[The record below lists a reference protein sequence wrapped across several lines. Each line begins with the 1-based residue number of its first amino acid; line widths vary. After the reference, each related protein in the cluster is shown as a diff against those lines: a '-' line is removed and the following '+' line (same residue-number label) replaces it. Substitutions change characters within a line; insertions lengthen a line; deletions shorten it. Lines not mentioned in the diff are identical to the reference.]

1 MRRRFILTLI
11 GGAVALAASAF
22 LALTLLV
29 RSGSQPEPTSGAAAG
44 AVSQAGAPSAPA
56 PESAPSMGE
65 APPVPAAAKPTI
77 EPPSLDM
84 KAPGPPPPAPLP
96 EPTAKPPTVHMKGS
110 GPPPSV
116 GLPKPDA
123 SQSPGVA
130 TATTVAPAFPWPPPA
145 ASAEHVIRNAWVTKG
160 PDTKLSDVAAKLE
173 EALED
178 ADYETW
184 RYLSVPHGFAL
195 VTQIEQIRPDGTPR
209 SGNERFRTDLPSF
222 SDMTFVEFLKA
233 LAKAPPGYYRV
244 IVFVVTD
251 TPFSQSE
258 QAPAEKEAQQWLRAG
273 LNQLPKT
280 TGALSYGDGYRSTAL
295 IYEFRK
301 PSKKS
306 PATFVPKSSESGRI
320 HLEKAGIWDAL
331 TR

>member
-1 MRRRFILTLI
+1 M
-11 GGAVALAASAF
+11 GA
-22 LALTLLV
+22 
-29 RSGSQPEPTSGAAAG
+29 R
-44 AVSQAGAPSAPA
+44 AGAPPAPA
-56 PESAPSMGE
+56 AESAPSVSE
-65 APPVPAAAKPTI
+65 APPVPPAAKPTM
-77 EPPSLDM
+77 EPPSVDM
-84 KAPGPPPPAPLP
+84 KASAPSPSASLP
-96 EPTAKPPTVHMKGS
+96 EPTAKPPPVHMKGS

-116 GLPKPDA
+116 LLPKPDA
-123 SQSPGVA
+123 SPSPGV
-130 TATTVAPAFPWPPPA
+130 TTTTTVTPAFPWPPPA
-145 ASAEHVIRNAWVTKG
+145 ASAEHLIRNAWVTKG

-184 RYLSVPHGFAL
+184 RYLSAPHGFAL

-222 SDMTFVEFLKA
+222 SDMTFVEFLEA

-251 TPFSQSE
+251 TPFSRSE
-258 QAPAEKEAQQWLRAG
+258 QAPTEKEAQQWLRAG

-280 TGALSYGDGYRSTAL
+280 IGALPYGDGYRSTAL

-301 PSKKS
+301 PSKKG